1 MFSQATLFLLATGA
15 SASPMLSDSLKFL
28 ESRQQSCPNLHVF
41 GARETTVPQS
51 NGFGSSGPVVDMI
64 LAANPGA
71 TKEQIIYPATGGN
84 SYGSSAQAGVLA
96 VTNQVTNFS
105 TQCPD
110 TMIVL
115 VGYSQG
121 AQIMD
126 DAMCGGGD
134 PSEQIMNT
142 TAPISATIAARVKA
156 IILMGDPRHTPGAP
170 YNVGNSTDP
179 GVSFHG
185 CKVVGWTEL
194 RSIVCSPPKWS
205 DLYIIRRYHS
215 KLLRRSR
222 SILQQ
227 GKRSGGPSRLS

>member
-1 MFSQATLFLLATGA
+1 MLSQATLLLLIAGA
-15 SASPMLSDSLKFL
+15 SASPMLSDTLILL

-41 GARETTVPQS
+41 GARETTVPQ
-51 NGFGSSGPVVDMI
+51 GFGSSGSVVDMI

-71 TKEQIIYPATGGN
+71 TKEQIFYPATGGDT
-84 SYGSSAQAGVLA
+84 YGTSARAGVLA

-105 TQCPD
+105 TQCPE
-110 TMIVL
+110 TQIVL

-134 PSEQIMNT
+134 PDEQILNT

-170 YNVGNSTDP
+170 YNIGNSTEP
-179 GVSFHG
+179 GFA
-185 CKVVGWTEL
+185 
-194 RSIVCSPPKWS
+194 P
-205 DLYIIRRYHS
+205 
-215 KLLRRSR
+215 
-222 SILQQ
+222 
-227 GKRSGGPSRLS
+227 RLSGQICTAFASIIQSYCDQADPFCSKGNDPAVHKGYPKEYGAAALAFIQI